1 MWIILFSE
9 VTPFED
15 SVSKI
20 LSPIV
25 VSKTISNS
33 DSRAKLT
40 SAASIYSRVIIEH
53 ATMCPAADTY
63 SNF

>member
-1 MWIILFSE
+1 MWIVLFSE

-25 VSKTISNS
+25 VSNTISNS
-33 DSRAKLT
+33 DSPAKLT
-40 SAASIYSRVIIEH
+40 SAASIYSRVTIGH
-53 ATMCPAADTY
+53 ATMCPSGATY